1 MKGPF
6 WNNYKNKRKILESLS
21 NYCFLSYGILSF
33 SQGGKELKH
42 YLGDGMLLITAIV
55 WGSGFVVT
63 DIALQYLT
71 PYQVM
76 AGRFVLAT
84 LLLTL
89 TFGYKF
95 KTFTKSVWWKGTI
108 LGTFLFLAFVLQT
121 VGLQHTTP
129 SKNAFLTAVNV
140 VIVPIIAYLL
150 YKRKI
155 DRFEMVGSVI
165 AIVGIGLLSLQS
177 SMTLNFGDVLSLACA
192 VAFAFDIFYT
202 NLFIKEEDPISVTI
216 VQFITASLLSVVVV
230 LIKGDIPTS
239 LESEGIYSI
248 LYLAVFS
255 TTIAYLFQNKA
266 HKYTTASKA
275 AIILSTESF
284 FGMLFS
290 VLFLHEVL
298 TARMVTGAVLIMV
311 AILIAELKPSFIK
324 KQSVKKTYEK

>member
-1 MKGPF
+1 
-6 WNNYKNKRKILESLS
+6 
-21 NYCFLSYGILSF
+21 
-33 SQGGKELKH
+33 
-42 YLGDGMLLITAIV
+42 MLLITAIV

-311 AILIAELKPSFIK
+311 AILIAELKPSFLK